1 MSRTLLLAALLAAVL
16 HAGLAAAQ
24 EPVAAVATTPE
35 LASLVKIVGGDRVAV
50 TVPQPAERRA
60 ALRGA
65 ALLVRRGLGLDPWLD
80 VAKLPRRLRVV
91 DASEGVRIVHGNRFY
106 WLDPHNAQ
114 PITASILA
122 ALTKLSPADEA
133 RFQANRDAFLS
144 LLNEKLF
151 QWERKLAPLRGA
163 GVVADHREWAYLA
176 ERFGLRLVSVTDP
189 DVKLVIA
196 DPASNPARVR
206 GLEEKTGARA
216 VVLLTS
222 GDDYLGMFDE
232 NVKRLLGK

>member
-1 MSRTLLLAALLAAVL
+1 MLKAVLLFAALLASPGAGAQDTIAV
-16 HAGLAAAQ
+16 
-24 EPVAAVATTPE
+24 VATTPE
-35 LASLVKIVGGDRVAV
+35 LGSLVKIVGGERVAV
-50 TVPQPAERRA
+50 TVPAPAERRA

-80 VAKLPRRLRVV
+80 AAKLPRRLQVL
-91 DASEGVRIVHGNRFY
+91 DASEGVRIVHGNRYY

-163 GVVADHREWAYLA
+163 KVLADHREWAYFA
-176 ERFGLRLVSVTDP
+176 ERFGLRLVSVTTP
-189 DVKLVIA
+189 GVKLVIA
-196 DPASNPARVR
+196 DPRSDPARLR

-216 VVLLTS
+216 VVLVTS
-222 GDDYLGMFDE
+222 GEDYLGLFEE
-232 NVKRLLGK
+232 NVKRLSGK

>member
-1 MSRTLLLAALLAAVL
+1 MLKALLLFALLASSGAQAQDTLAV
-16 HAGLAAAQ
+16 
-24 EPVAAVATTPE
+24 VATSPE
-35 LASLVKIVGGDRVAV
+35 LGSLVKVVGGDRVTV
-50 TVPQPAERRA
+50 TVPGPTEHRV

-80 VAKLPRRLRVV
+80 AAKLPRRLAVAN
-91 DASEGVRIVHGNRFY
+91 ASEGVRIVRGNRYY

-144 LLNEKLF
+144 LLGEKLF

-163 GVVADHREWAYLA
+163 KVVADHREWAYFA
-176 ERFGLRLVSVTDP
+176 ERFGLRLVSVTEP
-189 DVKLVIA
+189 GVRLVIGDPRS
-196 DPASNPARVR
+196 DPARLR
-206 GLEEKTGARA
+206 GLEEKTGARV
-216 VVLLTS
+216 VVLLSS
-222 GDDYLGMFDE
+222 GDDYLALFDE
-232 NVKRLLGK
+232 NVRRLVER